1 MNNNFYGKYNGNMWA
16 HMMEC
21 REHFKDNQIIMLAL
35 TGSQNYN
42 LATEA
47 SDLDTKLTVLP
58 SVEDIIFNKPAV
70 STTHVRKNQ
79 EHIDFKDLRLM
90 FPTLLKQNVNY
101 VEQLF
106 ASQYIINLEYEK
118 EIESLFDIKE
128 DIARFCPSKCIMTMF
143 GIAMNKQGRVF
154 RTLPEKEDIIE
165 TYGYNPKEMLQLLR
179 IEEFMR
185 RYIDGEP
192 FADCL
197 KTQQREFLLRVKS
210 GSYFNSKEILE
221 MLNGAVAHVEEM
233 KENFLNTHEATY
245 IPGVQIVLYDI
256 QKRIMMKYLKNVIK

>member
-1 MNNNFYGKYNGNMWA
+1 MSEFYGSYNGHMWS
-16 HMMEC
+16 HFLDC
-21 REHFKDNQIIMLAL
+21 KKKFKDNQIIMLAL
-35 TGSQNYN
+35 TGSQNYD

-58 SVEDIIFNKPAV
+58 SIEDIMFNKPAI
-70 STTHVRKNQ
+70 STTHIRENQ

-106 ASQYIINLEYEK
+106 SSQYIVNLDYEK

-128 DIARFCPSKCIMTMF
+128 DIARFCPSKCIKTMF
-143 GIAMNKQGRVF
+143 GIAMNKQSRVF
-154 RTLPEKEDIIE
+154 RTLPEKENIIE

-185 RYIDGEP
+185 RYINGEP

-221 MLNGAVAHVEEM
+221 MLNESVAHVEEM
-233 KENFLNTHEATY
+233 KENFLNTYEATY